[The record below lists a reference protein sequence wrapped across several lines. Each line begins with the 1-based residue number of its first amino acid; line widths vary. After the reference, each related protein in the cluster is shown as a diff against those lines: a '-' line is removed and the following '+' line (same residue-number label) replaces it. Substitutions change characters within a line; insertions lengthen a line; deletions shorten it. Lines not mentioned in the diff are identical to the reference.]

1 LFARKIVTLF
11 DKMIENKQIS
21 LRHKLRKVDI
31 EIIFNK
37 FDLRQFNKA
46 LEIGAGDGFQSKH
59 LKKYTNYLISSDYY
73 SGGLRKIPTIEGIEY
88 KVVDANQLKD
98 VFGEKEFD
106 LIFSSHVLEH
116 IIDIEMVLFAMHSIL
131 KADGLMIHVMPN
143 RLWKFIHVFV
153 WYFKYPQR
161 IKNKVLRRQPK
172 RSQTGWKTSGN
183 NPKTDHGT
191 YLHYR
196 IKSFVSPKP
205 HGISKSNFREF
216 LIFGPKHWRTLF
228 INAGFDLVEI
238 KKLQFHTPYR
248 YNFEFGRRLLTKMGL
263 CSSYA
268 YIIRKK

>member
-1 LFARKIVTLF
+1 MNIKHIIRRGDI
-11 DKMIENKQIS
+11 DIS
-21 LRHKLRKVDI
+21 FRDI
-31 EIIFNK
+31 DEKYFTK
-37 FDLRQFNKA
+37 G
-46 LEIGAGDGFQSKH
+46 LEIGAGDGFQSQ
-59 LKKYTNYLISSDYY
+59 LLIKYIQNLVCTEYY
-73 SGGLRKIPTIEGIEY
+73 TDSFSKVEKNENIKYKIL
-88 KVVDANQLKD
+88 DATCIRETFSKN
-98 VFGEKEFD
+98 EFD
-106 LIFSSHVLEH
+106 IIFSSNLLEH
-116 IIDIEMVLFAMHSIL
+116 LFQIGRVLDGMYFIL
-131 KADGLMIHVMPN
+131 KDNGLMIHIMPN